1 MRAVT
6 TTERMFKGQS
16 AAERKAERRA
26 RLDEAALDIIGTRG
40 WGEATMTEICRT
52 AGLTERYFYE
62 SYRNRDELYLALLDR
77 LAEEVRDAV
86 LAPLSTGPQDPR
98 ERIEASARALVD
110 VLFGDPRKGRAAL
123 SEGLDNPVLQR
134 RRREIIHSIGALLE
148 TQRDVLFGPQADAA
162 RSAMAI
168 AAISGATSELITR
181 RLDGILSVT
190 DEQFAGYL
198 ADTALALLQA

>member
-1 MRAVT
+1 MAT
-6 TTERMFKGQS
+6 SDRMFKGQS
-16 AAERKAERRA
+16 AAERRADRRA

-77 LAEEVRDAV
+77 LAEEVRAAV
-86 LAPLSTGPQDPR
+86 IPALSRGPVDPR
-98 ERIEASARALVD
+98 SRIEASSRALVD

-134 RRREIIHSIGALLE
+134 RRREIVHGMGAMLE
-148 TQRDVLFGPQADAA
+148 AQRDQLFGVQADPV
-162 RSAMAI
+162 RPAMAV
-168 AAISGATSELITR
+168 AAITGATAELITR
-181 RLDGILSVT
+181 RLDGTLEVG
-190 DEQFAGYL
+190 DDQLAAYL
-198 ADTALALLQA
+198 ADLAMALLDA